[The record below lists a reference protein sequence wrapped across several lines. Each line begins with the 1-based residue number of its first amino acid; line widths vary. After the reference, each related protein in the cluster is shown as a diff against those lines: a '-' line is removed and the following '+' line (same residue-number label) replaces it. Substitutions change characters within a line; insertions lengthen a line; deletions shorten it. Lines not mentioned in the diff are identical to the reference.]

1 MLVGQP
7 GSYLQDSS
15 YVVPSGCLHRHCSM
29 EQVSYVLVLEGGQVL
44 PMGIGAASLL
54 QECDGNRGGRLFS
67 LELKT
72 TPLASRLPAIRVI
85 PVSLGG
91 FCLLSIFSLPLVL
104 CYWSVVARF
113 VFCRGF
119 SR

>member
-1 MLVGQP
+1 
-7 GSYLQDSS
+7 
-15 YVVPSGCLHRHCSM
+15 M
-29 EQVSYVLVLEGGQVL
+29 EQVSVCISHRGVVLEGGQVL

-67 LELKT
+67 LELET

-104 CYWSVVARF
+104 CYWVSCGSFWCYV
-113 VFCRGF
+113 GF
-119 SR
+119 FRR